1 MRRAPG
7 AGFSFNPDSRQMRRT
22 LPALVILVAVSVG
35 YAPAGGGRAGSSPA
49 LAAQDTLVS
58 YSRDVFPIIQ
68 DNCLR
73 CHGGTDETGEVV
85 MESGLDMTTYDKM
98 MIGSEFG
105 TVVEP
110 GDLDNSLLV
119 EMITTGDMPDEGD
132 PLQPEQI
139 ELITRWIAQGAVN
152 N

>member
-1 MRRAPG
+1 
-7 AGFSFNPDSRQMRRT
+7 MRRT
-22 LPALVILVAVSVG
+22 LPALVILCAVAPG
-35 YAPAGGGRAGSSPA
+35 YAMPGGGRASSSAGP
-49 LAAQDTLVS
+49 AAQDTLVS

-68 DNCLR
+68 NVCLR
-73 CHGGTDETGEVV
+73 CHGGTDEETGEVV
-85 MESGLDMTTYDKM
+85 MESGLDMTTYEKM

-110 GDLDNSLLV
+110 GDLEGSLLV

-132 PLQPEQI
+132 PLTPEQI
-139 ELITRWIAQGAVN
+139 DVITRWIAQGAEN